1 MKKNIIISG
10 LVAGAIVTSWMI
22 AGMAGMLKNLEGSLL
37 LGYSTMLV
45 AFSLI
50 YVSVKNYRDK
60 QNNGLITFGAAV
72 KIGLMITLLA
82 STIYVAVWLI
92 DYYYFIPDYFDKYA
106 AHQLAKIK
114 IQSDYLQNFSNNYKN
129 PFFNALVTYS
139 EILPIGLLVTLL
151 CAIVLKRKQKTV
163 ELLTAK

>member
-1 MKKNIIISG
+1 
-10 LVAGAIVTSWMI
+10 
-22 AGMAGMLKNLEGSLL
+22 MLKNLEGSLL

-106 AHQLAKIK
+106 AHQLAKMKAAGATPAQIK